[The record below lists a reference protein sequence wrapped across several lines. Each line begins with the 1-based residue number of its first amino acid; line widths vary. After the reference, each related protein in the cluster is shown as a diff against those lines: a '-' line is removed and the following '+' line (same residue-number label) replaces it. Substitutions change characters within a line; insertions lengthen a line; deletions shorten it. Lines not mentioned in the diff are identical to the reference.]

1 MVCQRITA
9 ENIFPYLSWINITY
23 RGTTTQL
30 VAKID
35 HKMRASSVG
44 IALGIA
50 TCASFATCCRAD
62 AFSRQQRQQQAA
74 EV

>member
-1 MVCQRITA
+1 M
-9 ENIFPYLSWINITY
+9 TY
-23 RGTTTQL
+23 QGTTTQL
-30 VAKID
+30 VAKIN
-35 HKMRASSVG
+35 HEMRASSV
-44 IALGIA
+44 GIA